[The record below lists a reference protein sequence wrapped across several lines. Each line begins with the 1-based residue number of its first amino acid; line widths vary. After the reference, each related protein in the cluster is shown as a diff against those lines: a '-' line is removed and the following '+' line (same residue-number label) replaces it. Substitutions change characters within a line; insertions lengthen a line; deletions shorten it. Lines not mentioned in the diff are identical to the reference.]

1 MVMIEKPI
9 SGSLPTPEELR
20 EACHT
25 LCGMPAPNP
34 ELATRIQYVANLLAD
49 GGPLPSSPV
58 LVWRENDQKV
68 HHAIIQ
74 HSFVVGR
81 APGSSSLAFPED
93 RLLSRFHF
101 SISLTDEG
109 CLLRNLNS
117 KNGTAVNRAGEVVGD
132 YLLRDGDLIL
142 AGNHIFAFLQAD
154 RDRANTKYEES
165 S

>member
-1 MVMIEKPI
+1 MVMTEKAI

-25 LCGMPAPNP
+25 LCGMPAQNP
-34 ELATRIQYVANLLAD
+34 ELATRLQYVANLLAD
-49 GGPLPSSPV
+49 MGTLPCSPV

-74 HSFVVGR
+74 APFVVGR

-93 RLLSRFHF
+93 GLLSRSHF

-117 KNGTAVNRAGEVVGD
+117 KNGTAVNRAGETVD
-132 YLLRDGDLIL
+132 DHMRRDGDLIL
-142 AGNHIFAFLQAD
+142 AGNHIFAFLQAN
-154 RDRANTKYEES
+154 RDRANTEHEDLS
-165 S
+165 